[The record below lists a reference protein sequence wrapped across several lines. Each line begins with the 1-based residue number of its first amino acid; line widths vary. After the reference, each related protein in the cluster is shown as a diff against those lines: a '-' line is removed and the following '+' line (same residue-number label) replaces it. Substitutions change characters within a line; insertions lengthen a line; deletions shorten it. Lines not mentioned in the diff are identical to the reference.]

1 MALWLVRAGGH
12 GEYEQKFLDENR
24 IYLTWDGLSYDLGK
38 MQDRSQLK
46 DLLEKVYPDASKG
59 KLIHHAG
66 QIWTF
71 SHRIAKGDWVV
82 LPSKYKPAIH
92 VAEVTGDYMYNP
104 TGDDPFYHYRNIKWL
119 ETDIPRTNFDQDL
132 LYSFGAFMTI
142 CKISRNDAEHR
153 VRNMAK
159 TGWKSKPIA
168 GIGGLGKTDTD
179 SEEPFTEDF
188 DLEEMGR
195 DKITRHITAKFKG
208 HKMARLV
215 ESILKA
221 QGYTIYVSPA
231 GPDKGVDILA
241 SQGPLGFSSPRI
253 CVQVKSGSDPVDRP
267 TLDQLVGTMQNF
279 QAEQGL
285 LVSWGGFKISV
296 DKEKPNQFFRVR
308 LWDRDDLIDQLIE
321 HYDKLDDE
329 IRAEIPIKR
338 VWTIAADEE
347 NSSD

>member
-12 GEYEQKFLDENR
+12 GEYEQKFLEENC
-24 IYLTWDGLSYDLGK
+24 IFLTWDKLNHDLSK
-38 MQDRSQLK
+38 IQDRSGLRK
-46 DLLEKVYPDASKG
+46 LLEQVYPDSSKG
-59 KLIHHAG
+59 TLVHHSG

-71 SHRIAKGDWVV
+71 SHRMKKGDWVV

-92 VAEVTGDYMYNP
+92 IAEIKGDYQYDGSAEN
-104 TGDDPFYHYRNIKWL
+104 PFYHYRIVDWL
-119 ETDIPRTNFDQDL
+119 EMDIPRTNFDQDL

-142 CKISRNDAEHR
+142 CEISRNNAEER
-153 VRNMAK
+153 VRSMAK
-159 TGWKSKPIA
+159 AGWKSTGVRPKVPSPN
-168 GIGGLGKTDTD
+168 G
-179 SEEPFTEDF
+179 ETEDGETPGEEF
-188 DLEEMGR
+188 DLEELGR
-195 DKITRHITAKFKG
+195 DKITRHITARFKG
-208 HKMARLV
+208 HGMTRLV
-215 ESILKA
+215 DGILRA
-221 QGYTIYVSPA
+221 QGYTTHVSPS

-285 LVSWGGFKISV
+285 LVSWGGFRISV

-321 HYDKLDDE
+321 HYDKLDDD
-329 IRAEIPIKR
+329 IRADLPLKR
-338 VWTIAADEE
+338 IWTVASPEE
-347 NSSD
+347 ETVE

>member
-12 GEYEQKFLDENR
+12 GEYEQKFLDDNR
-24 IYLTWDGLSYDLGK
+24 IYLTWGGLNHDLGK
-38 MQDRSQLK
+38 IYDRSELK
-46 DLLEKVYPDASKG
+46 ELLEKVYPDASKG

-71 SHRIAKGDWVV
+71 SHRIAKGDWIV

-92 VAEVTGDYMYNP
+92 IAEVHGEYEYNSTGN
-104 TGDDPFYHYRNIKWL
+104 DPFYHYHDVKWL

-142 CKISRNDAEHR
+142 CEISRNDAEKR
-153 VRNMAK
+153 VRKMSK
-159 TGWKSKPIA
+159 SGWKSVSISKP
-168 GIGGLGKTDTD
+168 LPDSFTTEEEEPPT
-179 SEEPFTEDF
+179 SEEF

-208 HKMARLV
+208 HGMARLI
-215 ESILKA
+215 EAILKA
-221 QGYTIYVSPA
+221 QGYTTHMSPP
-231 GPDKGVDILA
+231 GPDKGVDLLA

-285 LVSWGGFKISV
+285 LVSWGGFKQSV
-296 DKEKPNQFFRVR
+296 DKEKPSQFFRVR

-321 HYDKLDDE
+321 HYDKLDAE
-329 IRAEIPIKR
+329 IRADLPLKR
-338 VWTIAADEE
+338 IWTVTLADDE
-347 NSSD
+347 NE